1 MSKILGELCSSS
13 KRLHAFPKLHN
24 HPIHSMFLQSQ
35 KYLSNSA
42 FLTNIYMLFENR
54 IAIHSNAM
62 SYMVNCNDSVLSLV
76 CGVCKAFVWSYLEAS
91 VSLMYAR
98 IVVLLGDLMS
108 GLWVMTHLSSG
119 EMRWKTGEMLWCSPT
134 PIVRPPEAP
143 LKVCPGFWPSNSLS
157 LGSQIP

>member
-24 HPIHSMFLQSQ
+24 HPIHSMFLLSQ

-42 FLTNIYMLFENR
+42 FLTNIYTLFENR

-76 CGVCKAFVWSYLEAS
+76 CGVCKAFVWSYLEAP
-91 VSLMYAR
+91 VSLMSVIPIDISLLSVLILLNKKHITFPR
-98 IVVLLGDLMS
+98 LVVLHS
-108 GLWVMTHLSSG
+108 YYVIST
-119 EMRWKTGEMLWCSPT
+119 
-134 PIVRPPEAP
+134 V
-143 LKVCPGFWPSNSLS
+143 
-157 LGSQIP
+157 

>member
-1 MSKILGELCSSS
+1 MLKILGELCSSS
-13 KRLHAFPKLHN
+13 KCLHAFPKLHN

-42 FLTNIYMLFENR
+42 FLTNIYTLFENR

-91 VSLMYAR
+91 VSLMN
-98 IVVLLGDLMS
+98 L
-108 GLWVMTHLSSG
+108 LSSSS
-119 EMRWKTGEMLWCSPT
+119 LISFPT
-134 PIVRPPEAP
+134 TFAHTHQTNYNSSAILIP
-143 LKVCPGFWPSNSLS
+143 LHPFIKHPNVLRS
-157 LGSQIP
+157 IR